1 MNRIKVVAVRPVS
14 DPHAVTR
21 LLPERPEYTHGDFL
35 SFSAI
40 IQLNTQSF
48 PVVVGRV
55 CGGGW
60 GGGRECFSGES
71 FRVNRDACLA
81 FPEFIW
87 SASARTS
94 QRVE

>member
-40 IQLNTQSF
+40 IQLNTHSF

-55 CGGGW
+55 CGGW
-60 GGGRECFSGES
+60 GGAGVGSVFRENLS
-71 FRVNRDACLA
+71 VLIVTHA
-81 FPEFIW
+81 
-87 SASARTS
+87 
-94 QRVE
+94 